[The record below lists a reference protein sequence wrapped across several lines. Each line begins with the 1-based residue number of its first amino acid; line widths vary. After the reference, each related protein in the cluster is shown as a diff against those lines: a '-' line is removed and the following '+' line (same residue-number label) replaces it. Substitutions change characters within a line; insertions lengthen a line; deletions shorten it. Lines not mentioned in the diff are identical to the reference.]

1 MNRVVVFAAWLAVG
15 SVLFGHGLAVAKDP
29 APPAR
34 PTVQIAILLDTSNSM
49 DGLIDQAKTQLWN
62 VVNEFIRARKDGRP
76 PAIQVALFEYGK
88 SSLPAHEGFV
98 RLILPLTDDLDR
110 VSEELFGLKT
120 NGGDEYCGWVIR
132 DAVSR
137 LDWSRSREVYKAIF
151 IAGNEPFTQG
161 SVDFRASC
169 RAAIERGILV
179 NTIFCGPNH
188 EGGQTGW
195 KDGAILA
202 DGRYMSIDQNQK
214 VVEIPTPQDSR
225 IAQLG
230 VELNKTYLPFGKMG
244 QAGLARQSAQDANAG
259 SASQS
264 VLVSRSVSKGNEFY
278 CNDAWDLVDAIKNG
292 KCKLEEVVAEDLPAE
307 LRQLDNTGRKAKV
320 EAAAKRRA
328 EIQAQIL
335 TLNKEREEYLA
346 AERKKQPGAKENT
359 LDQAIT
365 KAIRDQAARHNFKF
379 E

>member
-1 MNRVVVFAAWLAVG
+1 MKRVALVSAWLAVG
-15 SVLFGHGLAVAKDP
+15 WGLVVEGPALAKEP

-62 VVNEFIRARKDGRP
+62 IVNEFVRARKNGRA

-88 SSLPAHEGFV
+88 TSLPSQEGFV
-98 RLILPLTDDLDR
+98 RRILPLTDDLDR
-110 VSEELFGLKT
+110 VSEELFALKT

-132 DAVSR
+132 DAVNG

-161 SVDFRASC
+161 SVDFRVSC

-195 KDGAILA
+195 KDGALLA
-202 DGRYMSIDQNQK
+202 DGRYLSIDQNRK

-230 VELNKTYLPFGKMG
+230 VELNRTYLPYGKMG
-244 QAGLARQSAQDANAG
+244 QVGCERQSAQDANAG
-259 SASQS
+259 AASHS
-264 VLVSRSVSKGNEFY
+264 VLVNRSVSKANAFY

-292 KCKLEEVVAEDLPAE
+292 KCKLEELTAEDLPPD
-307 LRQLDNTGRKAKV
+307 LKKLDNAGRRAKV
-320 EAAAKRRA
+320 EEAAQRRA
-328 EIQAQIL
+328 EIQARIL
-335 TLNKEREEYLA
+335 KLNQEREAYLA
-346 AERKKQPGAKENT
+346 AERKKQRGAKDNT
-359 LDQAIT
+359 LEQVVT
-365 KAIRDQAARHNFKF
+365 RAIRDQAARHHFQF